1 MVFMKV
7 IFFVLRLFC
16 IPIFIFTSRATIIIM
31 TNIGF
36 HNYLLENGLERENI
50 YIIFFCYIL
59 FLCRIDL
66 CFIFKICLK
75 IKALFL
81 LAY

>member
-1 MVFMKV
+1 MKI

-50 YIIFFCYIL
+50 YIIFFVTS
-59 FLCRIDL
+59 
-66 CFIFKICLK
+66 CFFTALICVLYLICLK

-81 LAY
+81 LAC

>member
-1 MVFMKV
+1 MVFMKI

-50 YIIFFCYIL
+50 YIIFFVTS
-59 FLCRIDL
+59 
-66 CFIFKICLK
+66 CFFTALICVLYLK
-75 IKALFL
+75 FVSKLKHYF
-81 LAY
+81 Y